1 MSEMTSRNQQA
12 ADFELFMHG
21 LLTTSREG
29 KSHSVNE
36 LYVRRFCYSEGG
48 TKKVCK
54 IDRMS
59 VPIPLSNHVLYSD
72 TGVLCENISKSPDD
86 VWYLNPRNERQPAV
100 DGFLYDGEN
109 NTVIF
114 FQATISDRHSFCP
127 AALERYISQIN
138 QSVTDKEGKVMKKLE
153 FKFMFFTKDVEKGV
167 RINWKPEALSGFLA
181 GGIESESMD
190 VSKGLWNRLGLDMF
204 DASEVTFQ
212 DKYQPLT
219 NGQSVKITED
229 TTKPVSE

>member
-1 MSEMTSRNQQA
+1 
-12 ADFELFMHG
+12 MHG

-72 TGVLCENISKSPDD
+72 TGVLCEKISKSPDD

-100 DGFLYDGEN
+100 DGFLYDGKK

-114 FQATISDRHSFCP
+114 FQATISDRHSFSP
-127 AALERYISQIN
+127 TALEHYISQIN
-138 QSVTDKEGKVMKKLE
+138 NSVTDKEGKVMKKLE
-153 FKFMFFTKDVEKGV
+153 FMFMFFTKDVEKGV
-167 RINWKPEALSGFLA
+167 RIHWKRGTRSEFLK
-181 GGIESESMD
+181 GGTKEGSMD

-212 DKYQPLT
+212 KHYRELAEDQSDK
-219 NGQSVKITED
+219 VTED
-229 TTKPVSE
+229 TTTTD

>member
-1 MSEMTSRNQQA
+1 
-12 ADFELFMHG
+12 
-21 LLTTSREG
+21 
-29 KSHSVNE
+29 
-36 LYVRRFCYSEGG
+36 
-48 TKKVCK
+48 
-54 IDRMS
+54 
-59 VPIPLSNHVLYSD
+59 
-72 TGVLCENISKSPDD
+72 
-86 VWYLNPRNERQPAV
+86 
-100 DGFLYDGEN
+100 
-109 NTVIF
+109 
-114 FQATISDRHSFCP
+114 
-127 AALERYISQIN
+127 
-138 QSVTDKEGKVMKKLE
+138 MKKLE

-167 RINWKPEALSGFLA
+167 RIDWKRGALSGFLA